1 MLHQLLARFTVGD
14 GLEGEAKCDA
24 AVCTIVGYT
33 SRLLRVGVAQY
44 GIGALAYGEYHF
56 G

>member
-1 MLHQLLARFTVGD
+1 MLHQFLARFTVGY
-14 GLEGEAKCDA
+14 GLEGEAKGDA
-24 AVCTIVGYT
+24 TVCTIVGYT
-33 SRLLRVGVAQY
+33 SRLLRLRIAQY